1 MPLKPVLLEG
11 CNVLRMPW
19 QRVRL
24 MVSYAYGTVRLPYL
38 CSVQGLMSVRSGQV
52 HRTLVGHTG
61 PVTCLQ
67 FDNLHLVTG
76 SLDRSVRIWDIRTGA
91 MVNSYTQPHGIASLH
106 FDQLRIVC
114 AAGEDVVSVYERED
128 ERHWACGPGAAIA
141 EETGLPGGGGSVIE
155 RVRCKESYLVEGRR
169 DGKIGVWAC

>member
-1 MPLKPVLLEG
+1 M
-11 CNVLRMPW
+11 
-19 QRVRL
+19 
-24 MVSYAYGTVRLPYL
+24 
-38 CSVQGLMSVRSGQV
+38 RSGQV

-91 MVNSYTQPHGIASLH
+91 MVNSYTQPHGVTSLH
-106 FDQLRIVC
+106 FDQIRIVS
-114 AAGEDVVSVYERED
+114 AAGEDVVSVYERDD

-141 EETGLPGGGGSVIE
+141 EETGQPGGGGSVIE
-155 RVRCKESYLVEGRR
+155 RVRCRESYLVEGRR
-169 DGKIGVWAC
+169 DGKVGVWAC

>member
-1 MPLKPVLLEG
+1 MGLYDFGIV
-11 CNVLRMPW
+11 C
-19 QRVRL
+19 
-24 MVSYAYGTVRLPYL
+24 L
-38 CSVQGLMSVRSGQV
+38 CLHGWLANLVRSGQV

-67 FDNLHLVTG
+67 FDNQNLVTG
-76 SLDRSVRIWDIRTGA
+76 SLDHSVRIWDIRTGA
-91 MVNSYTQPHGIASLH
+91 MVNSYTQPHGVSSLH
-106 FDQLRIVC
+106 FDQMRIVS

-128 ERHWACGPGAAIA
+128 ERHWACGPGAAVVD
-141 EETGLPGGGGSVIE
+141 ETGQNGSGGSIIE